1 MVAARALLTA
11 VLALAL
17 LGAADARAAVA
28 VGIQGWSLPSER
40 SLTAVADGGMRDFR
54 LVFDWSAIGAD
65 RNDHDWE
72 DYDAVMAS
80 AARARVRVLPVLL
93 GCPARL
99 CQSRLHPPTTEAQRR
114 GWSAFAGALAR
125 RYGRGGTFWA
135 AHPRLDAR
143 PFVAYQIW
151 NEPNVRGYW
160 DGRPDPAAY
169 VGLVTRSRSALRE
182 ADPRATVVLAG
193 LAESRRGMTVADFLA
208 GVYAVPG
215 ARSRFDAVAIHV
227 YARTS
232 ARAAGGVQA
241 IRQILDARGDRG
253 ATIWV
258 TEAGWATGGP
268 RGPFRATRAR
278 QAELIRALVRRLRA
292 RAAADRIGA
301 LYLFSLQDRHTRPGE
316 SDWFGPHTGL
326 FDLQGRP
333 KPAWQALAADL
344 GGSSTARLEPVPR
357 APAD

>member
-1 MVAARALLTA
+1 V
-11 VLALAL
+11 
-17 LGAADARAAVA
+17 
-28 VGIQGWSLPSER
+28 
-40 SLTAVADGGMRDFR
+40 
-54 LVFDWSAIGAD
+54 IGAGGA
-65 RNDHDWE
+65 NDWA

-99 CQSRLHPPTTEAQRR
+99 CRSRLHPPTTERQRR
-114 GWSAFAGALAR
+114 GWAAFAGALAR
-125 RYGRGGTFWA
+125 RSGRGGTFWA
-135 AHPRLDAR
+135 AHPLLDAR

-169 VGLVTRSRSALRE
+169 IGLVARSRSALRQ

-193 LAESRRGMTVADFLA
+193 LAESRRGMTVADVLA
-208 GVYAVPG
+208 GVYAVPR
-215 ARSRFDAVAIHV
+215 ARSQFDAVAVHV
-227 YARTS
+227 YARPS

-241 IRQILDARGDRG
+241 VRQILEARDDRG
-253 ATIWV
+253 TPVWV

-268 RGPFRATRAR
+268 RGPFRATKAR

-292 RAAADRIGA
+292 RAAADRIGGV
-301 LYLFSLQDRHTRPGE
+301 YLFSLQDRRTRPGE
-316 SDWFGPHTGL
+316 TDWFGPHTGL

-333 KPAWQALAADL
+333 KPAWTALAAEL
-344 GGSSTARLEPVPR
+344 GGSGTARLAAVPHTPTR
-357 APAD
+357 

>member
-1 MVAARALLTA
+1 VVAARVILIAA
-11 VLALAL
+11 LALAL
-17 LGAADARAAVA
+17 HGGADARGAVA
-28 VGIQGWSLPSER
+28 VGIQGWSLPTER
-40 SLTAVADGGMRDFR
+40 SLEAVADGGMRDFR
-54 LVFDWSAIGAD
+54 VVFDWSVIGAR
-65 RNDHDWE
+65 RNANDWTA
-72 DYDAVMAS
+72 YDAVMAS

-93 GCPARL
+93 GCPAHL
-99 CQSRLHPPTTEAQRR
+99 CRARLHAPTTAAQRR

-135 AHPRLDAR
+135 DNPQLDER

-160 DGRPDPAAY
+160 NGRPDPAAY
-169 VGLVTRSRSALRE
+169 VRFVARSRTALRR

-193 LAESRRGMTVADFLA
+193 LAESVRGMTVANFLS
-208 GVYAVPG
+208 GVYAVAG
-215 ARSRFDAVAIHV
+215 SRSKFDAVAIHV

-232 ARAAGGVQA
+232 ARAASGVQA
-241 IRQILDARGDRG
+241 IRQILNARGDRG
-253 ATIWV
+253 TPIWV

-268 RGPFRATRAR
+268 SGPFRATRAR

-292 RAAADRIGA
+292 RASADRIGA
-301 LYLFSLQDRHTRPGE
+301 LYLFSLQDRRTRAGE

-333 KPAWQALAADL
+333 KPAWKALAADL
-344 GGSSTARLEPVPR
+344 GGSGHARLEPVPR